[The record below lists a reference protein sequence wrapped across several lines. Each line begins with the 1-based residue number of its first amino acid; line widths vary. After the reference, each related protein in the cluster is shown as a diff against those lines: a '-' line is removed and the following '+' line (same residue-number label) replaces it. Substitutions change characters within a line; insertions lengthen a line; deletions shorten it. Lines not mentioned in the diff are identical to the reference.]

1 MALVFSTYWPSAEA
15 VDTDP
20 KRVYRALIT
29 IQALAAGLDIARL
42 VAYKGAVERGI
53 FSDEVKA

>member
-1 MALVFSTYWPSAEA
+1 MAPVFSTYWPTVEA
-15 VDTDP
+15 IETDLEKV
-20 KRVYRALIT
+20 KRAMIT

-53 FSDEVKA
+53 FSDEVK